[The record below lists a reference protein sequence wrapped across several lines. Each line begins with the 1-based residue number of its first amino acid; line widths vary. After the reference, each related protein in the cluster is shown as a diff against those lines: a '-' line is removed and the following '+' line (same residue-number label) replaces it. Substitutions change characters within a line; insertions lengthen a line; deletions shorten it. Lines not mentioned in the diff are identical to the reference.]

1 MCRHADLTSL
11 MAVTLSI
18 RTNLCSADYDFDSP
32 NAFDHEELVKCMQDL
47 QVASA
52 ASACAMR
59 SCSTAMCSCTEIR
72 CSAACPHAQVLAAR
86 ALRIAAPADPSFHVL
101 RCRCTVQAMRA
112 VEVPEYD
119 FMRHQ
124 RSARTQRVEPA
135 DVVIIE
141 GILVLHEP
149 LVCGMLNMKIFVDTD
164 DDVRLARRWH
174 RRCPSSI
181 VNL

>member
-1 MCRHADLTSL
+1 MLAVVRHAHVSEHLDGCDFSGD
-11 MAVTLSI
+11 
-18 RTNLCSADYDFDSP
+18 CPADYDFDSP

-47 QVASA
+47 QVLNT
-52 ASACAMR
+52 ASACTMTMPSFSRCVQLRSDMLLCCLVACARAGSAGIRHRR
-59 SCSTAMCSCTEIR
+59 SCRSCT
-72 CSAACPHAQVLAAR
+72 LT
-86 ALRIAAPADPSFHVL
+86 LRWRRP
-101 RCRCTVQAMRA
+101 TQAMRA

-119 FMRHQ
+119 FVRHQ

-164 DDVRLARRWH
+164 DDVRLARR
-174 RRCPSSI
+174 
-181 VNL
+181 